1 MVQDDPVYGMLNS
14 NHFLLDTNICIH
26 ALKSDFGIKQKIGEV
41 GIDSCFLSEV
51 NIAELLFGV
60 ENSAEHRRQLNRQ
73 QFESFQGIFKG
84 RILQISDVLHE
95 YARQKTNLRRM
106 GKPID
111 DFDLLIG
118 CTAVVHN
125 LILVTRNTRHFVN
138 MPGIQLQNWIDQ

>member
-1 MVQDDPVYGMLNS
+1 MSNS
-14 NHFLLDTNICIH
+14 DRFLLDTNICVH

-60 ENSAEHRRQLNRQ
+60 ENSADHRRQMNQ
-73 QFESFQGIFKG
+73 HQFESFRRIFKG
-84 RILQISDVLHE
+84 RVLRISDVLSE
-95 YARQKTNLRRM
+95 YARQKSSLRRI
-106 GKPID
+106 GKSVD

-118 CTAVVHN
+118 STAIIYD

-138 MPGIQLQNWIDQ
+138 MTGIKLQNWVDH